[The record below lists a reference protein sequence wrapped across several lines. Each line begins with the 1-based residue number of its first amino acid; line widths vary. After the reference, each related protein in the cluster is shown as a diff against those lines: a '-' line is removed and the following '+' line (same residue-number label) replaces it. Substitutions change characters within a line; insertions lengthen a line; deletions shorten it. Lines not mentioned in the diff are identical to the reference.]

1 MFHYTKI
8 QGISHLLL
16 CFHNLLFTYLAN
28 KNIHA
33 HELLT
38 CMFVYMQLNPFL
50 YQKMVRVKIRHLRNF
65 CMTRRSLSFGV
76 RSLPPVLFFRT
87 LDVQR
92 CFSKCFAHTCFSC
105 PTIAQSLLLQTCV
118 YANARQKIS
127 IQTFQFREDLRTLF

>member
-50 YQKMVRVKIRHLRNF
+50 YQKMVRVQIRHFKEFLHDSSFVIVWCSFSSTCSLLSNVGCSKMFQQMF
-65 CMTRRSLSFGV
+65 CAY
-76 RSLPPVLFFRT
+76 LFFMSYHRT
-87 LDVQR
+87 NSFITNV
-92 CFSKCFAHTCFSC
+92 
-105 PTIAQSLLLQTCV
+105 CV
-118 YANARQKIS
+118 RECKTKNFHSNIS
-127 IQTFQFREDLRTLF
+127 I